1 MMHIT
6 RMSELY
12 APTLK
17 EVPSEAAIASHRLL
31 LRAGM
36 MRKTNTGMYSF
47 LPLGWRV
54 IRKIEQ
60 IVREEMDA
68 SGAQEVR
75 MPILQPAEL
84 WAESGRWD
92 AYGPEMMRLDD
103 RHGFSLCLGPTHE
116 EVITDLVRNE
126 LRSYR
131 QLPLNLYQIQV
142 KYRDERRPRFGL
154 MRSREF
160 IMKDAYS
167 FHSTYESLHE
177 TYEEMS
183 RAYERICNRLGLDFR
198 PVEADGGQIGGS
210 LTCEFMALA
219 DAGEADLVSCECGFA
234 ANAEVAECVIKPTEF
249 PETELRKVHTP
260 NVHTIAQL
268 AEFLDCP
275 ESSTVKCMVG
285 KDGEGN
291 AVALF
296 LPGDH
301 ELNELKA
308 ERAVPGFTL
317 MSDEEMEAA
326 GLPKGSIGCVGL
338 PEGVKIGADESLKD
352 IMHWVVG
359 ANEDGYHFVG
369 AKQGRDFDVDFW
381 CDISTAKEGDLCV
394 KCGRPLV
401 SSRGIEVAQVFEL
414 GDKYSKAM
422 NATFSD
428 EDGKDKPFIMG
439 CYGVGVSRC
448 MGAIVEQY
456 NDEFGIKWPVSV
468 APAHVCVMPLIVG
481 DDLVQPAA
489 EQMAAELAEIGLE
502 VVLDDRNERPGVKFA
517 EADLMGWPLQITV
530 GKRGVKNGEV
540 EVKNRYTNEKSV
552 IPIDEYKQI
561 LADAR
566 TPEDF
571 LKAFLGEQMA

>member
-210 LTCEFMALA
+210 LTCEYMA
-219 DAGEADLVSCECGFA
+219 
-234 ANAEVAECVIKPTEF
+234 
-249 PETELRKVHTP
+249 
-260 NVHTIAQL
+260 
-268 AEFLDCP
+268 
-275 ESSTVKCMVG
+275 
-285 KDGEGN
+285 
-291 AVALF
+291 
-296 LPGDH
+296 
-301 ELNELKA
+301 
-308 ERAVPGFTL
+308 
-317 MSDEEMEAA
+317 
-326 GLPKGSIGCVGL
+326 
-338 PEGVKIGADESLKD
+338 
-352 IMHWVVG
+352 
-359 ANEDGYHFVG
+359 
-369 AKQGRDFDVDFW
+369 
-381 CDISTAKEGDLCV
+381 
-394 KCGRPLV
+394 
-401 SSRGIEVAQVFEL
+401 
-414 GDKYSKAM
+414 
-422 NATFSD
+422 
-428 EDGKDKPFIMG
+428 
-439 CYGVGVSRC
+439 
-448 MGAIVEQY
+448 
-456 NDEFGIKWPVSV
+456 
-468 APAHVCVMPLIVG
+468 
-481 DDLVQPAA
+481 
-489 EQMAAELAEIGLE
+489 
-502 VVLDDRNERPGVKFA
+502 
-517 EADLMGWPLQITV
+517 
-530 GKRGVKNGEV
+530 
-540 EVKNRYTNEKSV
+540 
-552 IPIDEYKQI
+552 
-561 LADAR
+561 
-566 TPEDF
+566 
-571 LKAFLGEQMA
+571 